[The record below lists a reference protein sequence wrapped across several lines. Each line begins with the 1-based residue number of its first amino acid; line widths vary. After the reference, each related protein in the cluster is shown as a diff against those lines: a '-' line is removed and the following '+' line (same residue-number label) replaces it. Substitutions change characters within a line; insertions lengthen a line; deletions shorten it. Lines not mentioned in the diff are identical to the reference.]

1 VRFGAGIVVGMLL
14 TLELLLWSP
23 RARALDF
30 DWLRSENRHVRQGNA
45 RLQAGDAKGALTEY
59 DGAARELPSEGGVH
73 LDRGLALL
81 RAGELGPAREALR
94 LATQPAASA
103 TVRADAFYDLGIGF
117 YREADARAAEDK
129 HDEAQQMFKEAA
141 DAFKQSLRLRGGDRN
156 SAWNYEL
163 ARRRITEQQE
173 KQKQDQD
180 QKKQDQ
186 DQKKQDQDQK
196 KDDSKSDEQ
205 QQADDKQDQ
214 PKPDQPKDEQ
224 PKQDEQAK
232 KQPTPDQKPDKQPE
246 PKADAQEPQ
255 PGAEQPPAVP
265 PEVNRALDALD
276 DGEDNLERV
285 RALNRAARE
294 RRKPEKDW

>member
-1 VRFGAGIVVGMLL
+1 
-14 TLELLLWSP
+14 
-23 RARALDF
+23 
-30 DWLRSENRHVRQGNA
+30 
-45 RLQAGDAKGALTEY
+45 
-59 DGAARELPSEGGVH
+59 VH

-94 LATQPAASA
+94 LATQPTASA
-103 TVRADAFYDLGIGF
+103 SVRADAFYDLGIGF
-117 YREADARAAEDK
+117 YREADARAGEDK

-141 DAFKQSLRLRGGDRN
+141 DAFKQSLRLRSGDRN

-173 KQKQDQD
+173 KQKQDENQKKQDEDQKEQDED
-180 QKKQDQ
+180 QKKQDE
-186 DQKKQDQDQK
+186 DQK
-196 KDDSKSDEQ
+196 KDDSKPDEPK
-205 QQADDKQDQ
+205 QADDKQDQ

-224 PKQDEQAK
+224 AK
-232 KQPTPDQKPDKQPE
+232 KQPTPDKKPDKQPE
-246 PKADAQEPQ
+246 PKQDAQEPQ
-255 PGAEQPPAVP
+255 PGTEQPPAVP